1 MNDTVIVQKLRK
13 GDEPIKIQITQEQLS
28 DLKSGKQVRG
38 TMVDLDEN
46 GVLSTLPEKIF
57 IMPHIESWELVSE

>member
-1 MNDTVIVQKLRK
+1 MNDTLIVQKLRK

-38 TMVDLDEN
+38 TMVDLDEH
-46 GVLSTLPEKIF
+46 GVL
-57 IMPHIESWELVSE
+57 